1 MLRDRD
7 EVPIP
12 ALRRNPRLSVPVLQ
26 RERRAARKGAGHRR
40 AEAVNEIDPTQPVYP
55 LRRTKCYPVPP
66 VCHAAWTAE
75 DWERTAYY
83 VTEKDVLE
91 YPNMGRWVAVGRDHD
106 GNLLYQQETSP

>member
-1 MLRDRD
+1 
-7 EVPIP
+7 
-12 ALRRNPRLSVPVLQ
+12 
-26 RERRAARKGAGHRR
+26 
-40 AEAVNEIDPTQPVYP
+40 VNDIDPSQPVYP

-66 VCHAAWTAE
+66 VCTALWTAD

-91 YPNMGRWVAVGRDHD
+91 YPNMGRWVAIGRDRD